1 MKNRVGQQVQIILKN
16 NFSYTGLILD
26 EDNFFLVIR
35 DKFGLRVSISKAD
48 VQVIKE
54 VKSSN
59 GY

>member
-1 MKNRVGQQVQIILKN
+1 MSERVGQQVQIILKN